1 VDLSRKLDSL
11 RRFIVPL
18 ILNTLDLFAAVPPRV
33 LQDLRQ
39 RAAVEALYEL
49 RRHPE
54 PLLITLLAGYCY
66 VRGQDRVEC
75 AHEAIKA
82 WCQMWYWDSS
92 AVLKL
97 KQADRVWHVLPARV
111 SKWAA
116 KRDGWVSPPRSDNMA
131 TYPKSEVAADLLHQS
146 RVGHTRKS
154 PVFRPRLISIQSD
167 NCFYFRGF
175 FTASL

>member
-1 VDLSRKLDSL
+1 LNMLLLPALVAPEPEARLVPALLQQLRADAGPASLETVEQELDKLDCVRGL
-11 RRFIVPL
+11 QLPI
-18 ILNTLDLFAAVPPRV
+18 DLFAAVPPRV

-54 PLLITLLAGYCY
+54 PLLITLLTGYCY

-97 KQADRVWHVLPARV
+97 KQADRVWHVLPA
-111 SKWAA
+111 
-116 KRDGWVSPPRSDNMA
+116 
-131 TYPKSEVAADLLHQS
+131 
-146 RVGHTRKS
+146 
-154 PVFRPRLISIQSD
+154 
-167 NCFYFRGF
+167 
-175 FTASL
+175 